1 MAMTTS
7 IPSFYIYAYKVVYE
21 LANSTPRVG
30 GRDCLAEHQSSCRLV
45 WVLCDF
51 HIVFIFG
58 PLLCDFQILSFL
70 GRFPAVDHC
79 TELTVVQPENDETY
93 QTAGTFCQ
101 CKGIFVIIKKWK
113 SVIVAKL
120 YDSYLSSPLESN
132 FVNAS

>member
-1 MAMTTS
+1 MFDFKIFFSFLRLPYFVIFGPLWETS
-7 IPSFYIYAYKVVYE
+7 
-21 LANSTPRVG
+21 
-30 GRDCLAEHQSSCRLV
+30 
-45 WVLCDF
+45 
-51 HIVFIFG
+51 IVFIFG
-58 PLLCDFQILSFL
+58 PLFCDFHIFSFLGCFCETSSFL

-93 QTAGTFCQ
+93 QKEGNFCHW
-101 CKGIFVIIKKWK
+101 KGIFVIRKKWT

>member
-1 MAMTTS
+1 MTILQNT
-7 IPSFYIYAYKVVYE
+7 K
-21 LANSTPRVG
+21 
-30 GRDCLAEHQSSCRLV
+30 SSCCLV

-51 HIVFIFG
+51 HIFSSLGHFCVSSIFSFPGRFCMTSLFFHFG
-58 PLLCDFQILSFL
+58 PLFCDFHIFSLF

-93 QTAGTFCQ
+93 QKGGHFCQ
-101 CKGIFVIIKKWK
+101 WNRILVIRKKWK
-113 SVIVAKL
+113 LVIVAKL